1 MNKMTKLNTYL
12 ANLAVI
18 NIKIHNLHWNIVGSQ
33 FVSVHKYLESEYD
46 KAGERL
52 DEVAELIRMSGEFPV
67 ANLKEYLEISTIKE
81 IETSKEVSIKEALEI
96 VLSDIKLQKELALEI
111 RKEAD
116 EADNF
121 TVANVMENHI
131 EDYNKQIWFV
141 ESSLK

>member
-1 MNKMTKLNTYL
+1 MTKLNTYL

>member
-1 MNKMTKLNTYL
+1 MTKLNTYL
-12 ANLAVI
+12 ANLAVL

-33 FVSVHKYLESEYD
+33 FVSVHEYLESEYD

-81 IETSKEVSIKEALEI
+81 IESSKEISIKEALEI
-96 VLSDIKLQKELALEI
+96 VLSDIKLQKELDLEI

-121 TVANVMENHI
+121 PVANVMENHI

>member
-1 MNKMTKLNTYL
+1 MTKLNTYL
-12 ANLAVI
+12 ANLAVL

-33 FVSVHKYLESEYD
+33 FVSVHEYLESEYD

-67 ANLKEYLEISTIKE
+67 ANLKEYLEISTIQE
-81 IETSKEVSIKEALEI
+81 IETSNEISIKEALEI

-121 TVANVMENHI
+121 PVANVMENHI

>member
-1 MNKMTKLNTYL
+1 MTKLNTYL
-12 ANLAVI
+12 ANLAVL

-33 FVSVHKYLESEYD
+33 FVSVHEYLESEYD

-121 TVANVMENHI
+121 PVANVMENHI

>member
-1 MNKMTKLNTYL
+1 MTKLNTYL
-12 ANLAVI
+12 ANLAVL

-33 FVSVHKYLESEYD
+33 FVSVHEYLESEYD

-52 DEVAELIRMSGEFPV
+52 DKVAELIRMSGEFPV

-81 IETSKEVSIKEALEI
+81 IESSKEISIKEALEI
-96 VLSDIKLQKELALEI
+96 VLSDIKLQKELDLEI
-111 RKEAD
+111 RKEAN

-121 TVANVMENHI
+121 PVANVMENHI

>member
-1 MNKMTKLNTYL
+1 MTKLNTYL
-12 ANLAVI
+12 ANLAVL

-33 FVSVHKYLESEYD
+33 FVSVHEYLESEYD

-52 DEVAELIRMSGEFPV
+52 DEVAELIRISGEFPV

-121 TVANVMENHI
+121 PVANAMEDYI

>member
-1 MNKMTKLNTYL
+1 MTKLNTYL

-52 DEVAELIRMSGEFPV
+52 DEVAELIRMSGEFPI

-96 VLSDIKLQKELALEI
+96 VLSDIKLQKELALKI

>member
-1 MNKMTKLNTYL
+1 MTKLNTYL

-33 FVSVHKYLESEYD
+33 FVSVHEYLESEYD

-52 DEVAELIRMSGEFPV
+52 NEVAELIRISGEFPV

-81 IETSKEVSIKEALEI
+81 IETSKEISIKEALEI

-121 TVANVMENHI
+121 PVANAMEDHI

-141 ESSLK
+141 KSSLK

>member
-1 MNKMTKLNTYL
+1 M
-12 ANLAVI
+12 AV
-18 NIKIHNLHWNIVGSQ
+18 HE
-33 FVSVHKYLESEYD
+33 YLEAEYD
-46 KAGERL
+46 KASDRL
-52 DEVAELIRMSGEFPV
+52 DEVAELIRMAGEFPV
-67 ANLKEYLEISTIKE
+67 ANIKEYLEISTIKE
-81 IETSKEVSIKEALEI
+81 IEDFKEISIKEALEI

-121 TVANVMENHI
+121 PVTNAMEDHI

>member
-1 MNKMTKLNTYL
+1 MTKLNTYL
-12 ANLAVI
+12 ANLAVL

-67 ANLKEYLEISTIKE
+67 ANLKEYLEISKIKE

>member
-1 MNKMTKLNTYL
+1 MTKLNTYL
-12 ANLAVI
+12 ANLAVL

-67 ANLKEYLEISTIKE
+67 ANIKEYLEISTIKE
-81 IETSKEVSIKEALEI
+81 IETSKEISIKEALEI

>member
-1 MNKMTKLNTYL
+1 MTKLNTYL

-18 NIKIHNLHWNIVGSQ
+18 NIKIHNLHWNVVGSK
-33 FVSVHKYLESEYD
+33 FVSVHEYLESEYD

-67 ANLKEYLEISTIKE
+67 ANLKEYLEISTIQE
-81 IETSKEVSIKEALEI
+81 IETSNEISIKEALEI

-121 TVANVMENHI
+121 PVANAMEDHI
-131 EDYNKQIWFV
+131 EDYNKQIWFIK
-141 ESSLK
+141 SSLK

>member
-1 MNKMTKLNTYL
+1 MTKLNTYL
-12 ANLAVI
+12 ANLAVL

-33 FVSVHKYLESEYD
+33 FVSVHEYLESEYD

-52 DEVAELIRMSGEFPV
+52 DEVAELIRISGESPV

-121 TVANVMENHI
+121 PVANAMEDHI

>member
-1 MNKMTKLNTYL
+1 MTKLNTYL

-67 ANLKEYLEISTIKE
+67 ANIREYLEISTIKE
-81 IETSKEVSIKEALEI
+81 IETSKEISIKEALEI

-121 TVANVMENHI
+121 PVANVMENHI

>member
-1 MNKMTKLNTYL
+1 MTNLNEYL

-18 NIKIHNLHWNIVGSQ
+18 NIKFHNLHWNVVGSQ
-33 FVSVHKYLESEYD
+33 FVALHEYLEAEYD
-46 KAGERL
+46 KASDRL

-67 ANLKEYLEISTIKE
+67 ANIKEYLEISTIKE
-81 IETSKEVSIKEALEI
+81 IEDSKEVSIKEALEI

-121 TVANVMENHI
+121 PVANAMEDHI

>member
-1 MNKMTKLNTYL
+1 MTKLNTYL

-33 FVSVHKYLESEYD
+33 FVSVHEYLESEYD

-81 IETSKEVSIKEALEI
+81 IESSKEISIKEALEI
-96 VLSDIKLQKELALEI
+96 VLSDIKLQKELDLEI

-121 TVANVMENHI
+121 PVANVMENHI

>member
-1 MNKMTKLNTYL
+1 MTKLNTYL
-12 ANLAVI
+12 ANLAVL

-33 FVSVHKYLESEYD
+33 FVSVHEYLES
-46 KAGERL
+46 
-52 DEVAELIRMSGEFPV
+52 MSGEFPV

-81 IETSKEVSIKEALEI
+81 IESSKEISIKEALEI
-96 VLSDIKLQKELALEI
+96 VLSDIKLQKELDLEI

-121 TVANVMENHI
+121 PVANVMENHI

>member
-1 MNKMTKLNTYL
+1 MTKLNTYL

-33 FVSVHKYLESEYD
+33 FVSVHEYLESEYD

-67 ANLKEYLEISTIKE
+67 ANLKEYLEISTIQE

-96 VLSDIKLQKELALEI
+96 VLSDIKLQKELALQI
-111 RKEAD
+111 RKEANETD
-116 EADNF
+116 DF
-121 TVANVMENHI
+121 PVANVMENHI

>member
-1 MNKMTKLNTYL
+1 MTKLNTYL
-12 ANLAVI
+12 ANLAVL

-33 FVSVHKYLESEYD
+33 FVSVHEYLESEYD

-52 DEVAELIRMSGEFPV
+52 DEVAELIRISGEFPV

-121 TVANVMENHI
+121 PVANVMENHI

>member
-1 MNKMTKLNTYL
+1 MTKLNTYL
-12 ANLAVI
+12 ANLAVL

-33 FVSVHKYLESEYD
+33 FVSVHEYLESEYD

-52 DEVAELIRMSGEFPV
+52 DEVAEIIRMSGEFPV

-81 IETSKEVSIKEALEI
+81 IETSKEISIKEALEI

-121 TVANVMENHI
+121 PVANVMENHI

>member
-1 MNKMTKLNTYL
+1 MTKLNTYL
-12 ANLAVI
+12 ANLAVL

-33 FVSVHKYLESEYD
+33 FVSVHEYLESEYD

-111 RKEAD
+111 RKEAN

-121 TVANVMENHI
+121 PVANVMEDYI

>member
-1 MNKMTKLNTYL
+1 MTKLNTYL
-12 ANLAVI
+12 ANLAVL

-33 FVSVHKYLESEYD
+33 FVSVHEYLESEYD

-52 DEVAELIRMSGEFPV
+52 DEVAELIRMSGEFSV

-81 IETSKEVSIKEALEI
+81 IESSKEISIKEALEI
-96 VLSDIKLQKELALEI
+96 VLSDIKLQKELDLEI

-121 TVANVMENHI
+121 PVANVMENHI

>member
-1 MNKMTKLNTYL
+1 MTKLNTYL
-12 ANLAVI
+12 ANLAVL

-116 EADNF
+116 EANNF

>member
-1 MNKMTKLNTYL
+1 MTKLNTYL
-12 ANLAVI
+12 ANLAVL

-33 FVSVHKYLESEYD
+33 FVSVHEYLESEYD

-67 ANLKEYLEISTIKE
+67 ANLKEYLEISTIQE

-121 TVANVMENHI
+121 PVANAMEDHI

-141 ESSLK
+141 ESSRK

>member
-1 MNKMTKLNTYL
+1 MTKLNTYL
-12 ANLAVI
+12 ANLAVL

-33 FVSVHKYLESEYD
+33 FVSVHEYLESEYD

-81 IETSKEVSIKEALEI
+81 IKTSKEVSIKEALEI

-121 TVANVMENHI
+121 PVANVMENHI